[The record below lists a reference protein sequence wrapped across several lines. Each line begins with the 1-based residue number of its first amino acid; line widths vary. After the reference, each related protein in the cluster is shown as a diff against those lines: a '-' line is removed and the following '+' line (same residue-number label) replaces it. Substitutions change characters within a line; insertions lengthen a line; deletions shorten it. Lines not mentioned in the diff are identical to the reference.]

1 MIMKIPQTQLVRA
14 RMKSQATA
22 LTLVISFGLTILG
35 PRLGLAGEVDLSK
48 VPAAADKKGVTY
60 EKDIRSLFEQS
71 CFKYHGPEKPNGRL
85 RLNSLESAL
94 QGGKDGK
101 IIEKGNSAKSLIVR
115 LTARLDEDEAMPPKD
130 KGKPLTREQVGLI
143 RAWIDQGAK

>member
-1 MIMKIPQTQLVRA
+1 MKIPEIQLVRA

-22 LTLVISFGLTILG
+22 LALVISFGLTILG

-60 EKDIRSLFEQS
+60 EKDIRPLFEQS
-71 CFKYHGPEKPNGRL
+71 CFKCHGPEKPKGRL
-85 RLNSLESAL
+85 RLDSLESAL

>member
-1 MIMKIPQTQLVRA
+1 MIMKLPQTQLVRA

-22 LTLVISFGLTILG
+22 LALVISFGLTILG
-35 PRLGLAGEVDLSK
+35 PGLGLAGEVDLSK

-60 EKDIRSLFEQS
+60 EKDIRPLFEQS
-71 CFKYHGPEKPNGRL
+71 CFKCHGPEKPKGRL
-85 RLNSLESAL
+85 RLDSLESAL

>member
-1 MIMKIPQTQLVRA
+1 MKIPQTQLVRA

-71 CFKYHGPEKPNGRL
+71 CFKCHGPEKPKGRL
-85 RLNSLESAL
+85 RLDSLESAL